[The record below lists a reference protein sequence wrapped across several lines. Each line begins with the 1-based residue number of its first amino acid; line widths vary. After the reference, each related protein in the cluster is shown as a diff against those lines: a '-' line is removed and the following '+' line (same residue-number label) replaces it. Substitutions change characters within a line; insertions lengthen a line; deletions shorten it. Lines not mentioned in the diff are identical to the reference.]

1 MSGERMRWLNFSA
14 PPAREGSLTWG
25 QWAIW
30 GVFRQLPEGDDSL
43 NQAGWCPVGAGL
55 TVTDVADALRRTVE
69 HHEALRSVFPRFADA
84 PVQEVRAEG
93 RLPLDLVECGSE
105 PVDACA
111 ERASGRLRSGAFD
124 NERDLPVRAA
134 VLIRDGAPAALAVA
148 ASHMAVDGWSFHLV
162 LEELRQ
168 ALSLAPG
175 TASAPGP
182 AARQPVERALFEAS
196 DEGVRRERATLRH
209 WERTLRAAP
218 AVMQAG
224 TATPDEAPRDWAV
237 LQSPALA
244 RAAHELAARTG
255 IGTGTVVLALVALV
269 LAART
274 GEDAALLR
282 LIVATRSDAPDRGFV
297 GAQNQNGLLRVGP
310 AEEFAEAFVRRCA
323 GATLAA
329 YRRCEGDPRKVEQLA
344 VDVARERGFP
354 YGGFCFFNDVRF
366 RGADRIGAPDTGAD
380 RAQSGV
386 EWTAELGRT
395 TLETVDRPGRQ
406 AGAKFFLFLGELGD
420 TCRLTLAVDPGF
432 RELGS
437 AEGFLAALETVA
449 VRAAREPLGPV
460 GTLVAVAAEGS
471 GRRAGV

>member
-1 MSGERMRWLNFSA
+1 MSGERTRWLEFSA
-14 PPAREGSLTWG
+14 STAREGALTWG

-43 NQAGWCPVGAGL
+43 NQAGWVPVGARL

-69 HHEALRSVFPRFADA
+69 RHEALRSVFPRFADA
-84 PVQEVRAEG
+84 PVQHVRAEG
-93 RLPLDLVECGSE
+93 RIPFELVDCGSE
-105 PVDACA
+105 TVAVCA
-111 ERASGRLRSGAFD
+111 ERTSGRLRRGAFD

-134 VLIRDGAPAALAVA
+134 VLTRDGVPAALVVA

-168 ALSLAPG
+168 ALSLATG
-175 TASAPGP
+175 TVSAPGP

-196 DEGVRRERATLRH
+196 EEGVRRERATLRH

-224 TATPDEAPRDWAV
+224 TATPDDAPRDWAV
-237 LQSPALA
+237 IRSPALA
-244 RAAHELAARTG
+244 RAARELAARTG
-255 IGTGTVVLALVALV
+255 IGTGTVVLALTALV

-274 GEDAALLR
+274 GGDTALLR
-282 LIVATRSDAPDRGFV
+282 LIVATRSDAQDRGFV

-310 AEEFAEAFVRRCA
+310 AEESAENFVRRCA

-366 RGADRIGAPDTGAD
+366 RGADRIGAPEAERALSGAD
-380 RAQSGV
+380 WA
-386 EWTAELGRT
+386 AELDRT

-437 AEGFLAALETVA
+437 AERFLAALEAVA
-449 VRAAREPLGPV
+449 VHAAREPLGPV
-460 GTLVAVAAEGS
+460 DALVAVAAEGS
-471 GRRAGV
+471 ERRAGV

>member
-1 MSGERMRWLNFSA
+1 MSEQDTRWLTFSA
-14 PPAREGSLTWG
+14 PPAREGALTWG

-30 GVFRQLPEGDDSL
+30 GVFQQLPEGDDSL
-43 NQAGWCPVGAGL
+43 NQAGWCPVGTQL

-69 HHEALRSVFPRFADA
+69 RHEALRSVFPRFADA
-84 PVQEVRAEG
+84 PVQKVRAKG
-93 RLPLDLVECGSE
+93 RLPLDLVECGSD
-105 PVDACA
+105 PVAAHA
-111 ERASGRLRSGAFD
+111 ERTSGRLRRGAFD

-134 VLIRDGAPAALAVA
+134 VLTRDGTPTALVVA

-168 ALSLAPG
+168 ALSLTPG
-175 TASAPGP
+175 TGPEPAPP
-182 AARQPVERALFEAS
+182 ARQPVERALFEAS
-196 DEGVRRERATLRH
+196 EEGIRRERATLRH

-218 AVMQAG
+218 TAIQAG
-224 TATPDEAPRDWAV
+224 TTTPDDTPRDWAV
-237 LQSPALA
+237 IQSPALA
-244 RAAHELAARTG
+244 RAAQELAARTG
-255 IGTGTVVLALVALV
+255 IGTGTVILALTALA

-274 GEDAALLR
+274 GENAALLR

-297 GAQNQNGLLRVGP
+297 GAQNQNGLLRVAP
-310 AEEFAEAFVRRCA
+310 AEESAEAFVRRCA
-323 GATLAA
+323 SATLAA

-344 VDVARERGFP
+344 VDLARERGFP

-366 RGADRIGAPDTGAD
+366 RGADRIGTPEPRPDAVLSETD
-380 RAQSGV
+380 
-386 EWTAELGRT
+386 WTAELNRT

-432 RELGS
+432 HELGS

-460 GTLVAVAAEGS
+460 DALAAAAAES
-471 GRRAGV
+471 SERRAGV